1 MRRLKES
8 LVATSLK
15 LQLAGKLAEADAT
28 TIQSLRKELF
38 ESRKAAS
45 ISQKREEAASEIIQ
59 ALRYEIAHLKR
70 QVRDAKAESASSA
83 TIGHSNLQQEAD
95 QFVDQLMR
103 RRDITYSP
111 ERLTSTSGGASPTPF
126 QQWKIENFLWAP
138 DTPSA
143 SAYHDA
149 EAVEQLMLAAI
160 EQDKKN
166 KKTPKQSSRGG
177 RPATND
183 VTRPIQ
189 SIITKRRSGRYQ
201 SSKPSTPLLPSVV
214 PSSSSPGLASSRS
227 VDNRDAS
234 PSLQTCPSSSSVK
247 RPAASLR
254 HAHSLFDTSTTT
266 TSNFDERPRST
277 PSGVIV

>member
-1 MRRLKES
+1 MRRLKET
-8 LVATSLK
+8 LVSTSLK

-45 ISQKREEAASEIIQ
+45 VSQKREEAASEIIQ

-70 QVRDAKAESASSA
+70 QVRDAKAESANSA
-83 TIGHSNLQQEAD
+83 NIGHSNLQQEAD

-103 RRDITYSP
+103 RKDITYSP
-111 ERLTSTSGGASPTPF
+111 ERLTSTSGGSSPTPF

-166 KKTPKQSSRGG
+166 RKTPKQSSRGS
-177 RPATND
+177 RPGTTD
-183 VTRPIQ
+183 ITRPIQ
-189 SIITKRRSGRYQ
+189 SIIAKRRSGRYQ

-214 PSSSSPGLASSRS
+214 SSSPLGLVSSRS
-227 VDNRDAS
+227 ADNREVS
-234 PSLQTCPSSSSVK
+234 PSLQASPSNSSGK
-247 RPAASLR
+247 HPAAALR
-254 HAHSLFDTSTTT
+254 HAHSLFDTSTTS
-266 TSNFDERPRST
+266 TSNSDARPRST
-277 PSGVIV
+277 PAGVIV